1 MSKEAIFLYTQTT
14 CALIEAMGM
23 FARNQQLATLGEPIY
38 YDKFDFDNL
47 INKYDI
53 DKNAVINLLMDDFP
67 K

>member
-1 MSKEAIFLYTQTT
+1 MSKEAVFIYTQTT

-23 FARNQQLATLGEPIY
+23 FARNQQLATLGESIY

-47 INKYDI
+47 ISKYDI
-53 DKNAVINLLMDDFP
+53 DRNAVINLLMDGFP